1 MTAWLEYGWKCLDIA
16 LVHNTSLGA
25 HNGQI
30 IGMTRRDLLRGCG
43 VSAGL
48 AMLSACAPAT
58 PASPTVASTLVAG
71 AATQVGAPA
80 AVVTIAPSAASTPRA
95 GGTLR
100 AGLAG
105 ELTSIDGQQSLPGIT
120 ATVGNAYEG
129 LTSYDDTLQP
139 QPVLAESWEQSS
151 DGKQIKLNL
160 RKGVLF
166 HDGREFTSDDVKYS
180 LLQLRD
186 PKVAPIV
193 GPLANQSAWWTT
205 VDTPDKY
212 TIVLASDTPR
222 PGVFDFFQYF
232 TIVDKNIMEGP
243 DAQTRVNGTG
253 PFMFVEWLQSD
264 HVTMKRNPNY
274 WRTGQPY
281 FDGIET
287 HLYRDAQAMVA
298 GLEGGALDEV
308 DSPNLQ
314 DLVRLKDDPKYQAL
328 VVAASGQ
335 FVCFVANTTK
345 PPMDNKQFRQ
355 AINYAIDRQRFV
367 ATVFKDLIH
376 IGGGQDLPFPPQ
388 TPASDATRNQ
398 RYTFDLD
405 KARSL
410 LAASGVSNPEIEMV
424 YSNTSFGDTNTP
436 LAQIVQ
442 ADLQSIGIAVNLRP
456 VDFPTQFD
464 LGNRRAYNGLLLS
477 VGSSAQ
483 LAEATSLLTRSRFF
497 SPDPKSSFTGLDNPT
512 YRQLISSAATE
523 PDLAKRRDLYGQIE
537 DIILDESAS
546 MTVSLYPQTA
556 LASAR
561 VHGLSYD
568 FRPSLTYARAWFAG

>member
-1 MTAWLEYGWKCLDIA
+1 M
-16 LVHNTSLGA
+16 GA
-25 HNGQI
+25 IKGKQPAT
-30 IGMTRRDLLRGCG
+30 TRRTVLRLLALGG
-43 VSAGL
+43 GAAL
-48 AMLSACAPAT
+48 AAACTPVT
-58 PASPTVASTLVAG
+58 PASPPPPAPTAVPTPGGV
-71 AATQVGAPA
+71 PA
-80 AVVTIAPSAASTPRA
+80 ADSPKT

-100 AGLAG
+100 AALAG

-120 ATVGNAYEG
+120 ATVGNAYET
-129 LTSYDDTLQP
+129 LTRYDDKLQP
-139 QPVLAESWEQSS
+139 QAVLAESWEQSS
-151 DGKQIKLNL
+151 DGKQLKLNL

-180 LLQLRD
+180 LLRLRD

-193 GPLANQSAWWTT
+193 GPLANQSAWWST

-212 TIVLASDTPR
+212 TVVLASDTPR

-232 TIVDKNIMEGP
+232 TIVDKNVMEGP
-243 DAQTRVNGTG
+243 DAQTKVNGTG
-253 PFMFVEWLQSD
+253 PFMFVEWVQSD
-264 HVTMKRNPNY
+264 HVTIKRNPNY
-274 WRTGQPY
+274 WRTTQPY
-281 FDGIET
+281 LDGIET

-308 DSPNLQ
+308 DSPSLQ
-314 DLVRLKDDPKYQAL
+314 DLVRLKDDPKYQGL

-335 FVCFVANTTK
+335 FVCFVANTTQ

-355 AINYAIDRQRFV
+355 AINYAIDRQRF
-367 ATVFKDLIH
+367 ASTVFKGLIPA
-376 IGGGQDLPFPPQ
+376 GQDLPFPPQ
-388 TPASDATRNQ
+388 APASDPTRNQ

-410 LAASGVSNPEIEMV
+410 VASSGVSNPEIELV
-424 YSNTSFGDTNTP
+424 YSNTSFGDTNAP
-436 LAQIVQ
+436 LAQILQ
-442 ADLQSIGIAVNLRP
+442 EDLKSVGITLTLHP

-464 LGNRRAYNGLLLS
+464 LGNRRAYKGLLLS

-497 SPDPKSSFTGLDNPT
+497 SPDPKTSFTGLDNPT
-512 YRQLISSAATE
+512 YRQLINAAATE
-523 PDLAKRRDLYGQIE
+523 PDVAKRRDVYGQIE

-568 FRPSLTYARAWFAG
+568 FRPSLTYSSAWLS

>member
-1 MTAWLEYGWKCLDIA
+1 MT
-16 LVHNTSLGA
+16 T
-25 HNGQI
+25 
-30 IGMTRRDLLRGCG
+30 MTRRDVLGAFG
-43 VSAGL
+43 ASAGL
-48 AMLSACAPAT
+48 ALLAACVPTVPAPNTPGARVPTANPPSATVVST
-58 PASPTVASTLVAG
+58 PAASAE
-71 AATQVGAPA
+71 QPK
-80 AVVTIAPSAASTPRA
+80 P
-95 GGTLR
+95 GGILR
-100 AGLAG
+100 AALVG

-129 LTSYDDTLQP
+129 LTRYDDKLQA
-139 QPVLAESWEQSS
+139 QPVLAKSWELSA
-151 DGKQIKLNL
+151 DGKHIKLNL
-160 RKGVLF
+160 RKGVQF

-180 LLQLRD
+180 LLRLRD

-205 VDTPDKY
+205 IDVPDKS
-212 TIVLASDTPR
+212 TIVLGSDTPR

-232 TIVDKNIMEGP
+232 TIVDKNLMDGP
-243 DAQTRVNGTG
+243 DVQTKVNGTG
-253 PFMFVEWLQSD
+253 PFIFVEWLQSD

-281 FDGIET
+281 LDGIET

-298 GLEGGALDEV
+298 GLEGGTLEEV

-314 DLVRLKDDPKYQAL
+314 DLTRLKADSKYQAL

-335 FVCFVANTTK
+335 FVCFVANTTM

-355 AINYAIDRQRFV
+355 AINYAINRQRFSD
-367 ATVFKDLIH
+367 TVFKGLIP
-376 IGGGQDLPFPPQ
+376 GGQDLPFPPQ
-388 TPASDATRNQ
+388 APAADATRNQ
-398 RYTFDLD
+398 RYSFDLD

-410 LAASGVSNPEIEMV
+410 LAASGVTDAAIELV
-424 YSNTSFGDTNTP
+424 YSNTSFGDTNQS

-442 ADLQSIGIAVNLRP
+442 ADLQSIGIKVTLRP

-464 LGNRRAYNGLLLS
+464 LGNRRAYSGLLLS

-497 SPDPKSSFTGLDNPT
+497 SPDPKTSFTGLDNPT
-512 YRQLISSAATE
+512 YRQLINAAATE
-523 PDLAKRRDLYGQIE
+523 PDANRRRDLYGQIE

-556 LASAR
+556 LATAR
-561 VHGLSYD
+561 VHGLSFD
-568 FRPSLTYARAWFAG
+568 FRPGLTYASAWLG

>member
-1 MTAWLEYGWKCLDIA
+1 
-16 LVHNTSLGA
+16 
-25 HNGQI
+25 
-30 IGMTRRDLLRGCG
+30 MTRRQLLRCIG
-43 VSAGL
+43 VGAGAVL
-48 AMLSACAPAT
+48 LTACAP
-58 PASPTVASTLVAG
+58 V
-71 AATQVGAPA
+71 APA
-80 AVVTIAPSAASTPRA
+80 NPPAASTPA
-95 GGTLR
+95 GAAAAQVGTPAAALAAPPTAASIPKQGGTLR

-120 ATVGNAYEG
+120 ATVGNAYET
-129 LTSYDDTLQP
+129 LTRYDDHLQP
-139 QPVLAESWEQSS
+139 QPVLAESWDQSS
-151 DGKQIKLNL
+151 DGKQIKLNV

-180 LLQLRD
+180 LLRLRD

-222 PGVFDFFQYF
+222 PGVFDFFQFF
-232 TIVDKNIMEGP
+232 TIVDKNLMEGP
-243 DAQTRVNGTG
+243 DAHTKVNGTG
-253 PFMFVEWLQSD
+253 PFMFVEWVEGD

-281 FDGIET
+281 FDSIET

-298 GLEGGALDEV
+298 GLEGGTLDEV
-308 DSPNLQ
+308 DAPSLQ

-335 FVCFVANTTK
+335 FVCFVANTTQ

-355 AINYAIDRQRFV
+355 AINYAIDRQRF
-367 ATVFKDLIH
+367 ASTVFKGLIT
-376 IGGGQDLPFPPQ
+376 GGQDLPFPPQ
-388 TPASDATRNQ
+388 APASDTVRDQ
-398 RYTFDLD
+398 RYRFDLD

-410 LAASGVSNPEIEMV
+410 LAASGVTNPEIDLV

-442 ADLQSIGIAVNLRP
+442 ADLKSIGITVNLRP

-464 LGNRRAYNGLLLS
+464 LGNRRAYSGLLLS

-497 SPDPKSSFTGLDNPT
+497 SPDPKTSFTGLDNPT
-512 YRQLISSAATE
+512 YRQLINTAATE

-546 MTVSLYPQTA
+546 MSVSLYPQTA

-561 VHGLSYD
+561 VHDLSYD
-568 FRPSLTYARAWFAG
+568 FRPSLTYASAWLS

>member
-1 MTAWLEYGWKCLDIA
+1 MRRRQVLRSIC
-16 LVHNTSLGA
+16 LGA
-25 HNGQI
+25 GAA
-30 IGMTRRDLLRGCG
+30 LL
-43 VSAGL
+43 A
-48 AMLSACAPAT
+48 ACAPSAPASTPVAAPT
-58 PASPTVASTLVAG
+58 PASGATVVA
-71 AATQVGAPA
+71 TSVSS
-80 AVVTIAPSAASTPRA
+80 VSTPRS

-105 ELTSIDGQQSLPGIT
+105 ELTSIDGQQNLPGIT

-129 LTSYDDTLQP
+129 LTRYDDKLQP

-180 LLQLRD
+180 LLRLRD

-205 VDTPDKY
+205 IDTPDKY
-212 TIVLASDTPR
+212 TVVLSSDTPR
-222 PGVFDFFQYF
+222 PGLFDFFQYF
-232 TIVDKNIMEGP
+232 TVVDKNLMEGP
-243 DAQTRVNGTG
+243 DAQTKVNGTG
-253 PFMFVEWLQSD
+253 PFMFVEWVQSD

-281 FDGIET
+281 VDGIET

-298 GLEGGALDEV
+298 GLEGGTLDEV
-308 DSPNLQ
+308 DSPSLQ
-314 DLVRLKDDPKYQAL
+314 DLVRLKDDPKYQGL

-335 FVCFVANTTK
+335 FVCFVANTTN

-355 AINYAIDRQRFV
+355 AINYAIDRQRF
-367 ATVFKDLIH
+367 ASTVFKGLIP
-376 IGGGQDLPFPPQ
+376 GGQDLPFPAQ
-388 TPASDATRNQ
+388 APASDATRNQ

-410 LAASGVSNPEIEMV
+410 LSASGVVNPEIDLV

-442 ADLQSIGIAVNLRP
+442 ADLQRIGITVHLRP

-497 SPDPKSSFTGLDNPT
+497 SPDPKTSFTGLDNTT
-512 YRQLISSAATE
+512 YRQLINAAATE
-523 PDLAKRRDLYGQIE
+523 PDLAKRRDLYAQIE

-568 FRPSLTYARAWFAG
+568 FRPSLTYASAWLS

>member
-1 MTAWLEYGWKCLDIA
+1 
-16 LVHNTSLGA
+16 
-25 HNGQI
+25 
-30 IGMTRRDLLRGCG
+30 MTRRELLQ
-43 VSAGL
+43 A
-48 AMLSACAPAT
+48 LSVGGGAALICACAPAAPVSAP
-58 PASPTVASTLVAG
+58 PA
-71 AATQVGAPA
+71 AATPVPGATI
-80 AVVTIAPSAASTPRA
+80 VTTSASAASTPKS
-95 GGTLR
+95 GGILR
-100 AGLAG
+100 AALAG
-105 ELTSIDGQQSLPGIT
+105 ELTSLDGQQSLPGIT

-129 LTSYDDTLQP
+129 LTRYDDKLQP
-139 QPVLAESWEQSS
+139 QPVLAESWDQSS

-180 LLQLRD
+180 LLRLRD
-186 PKVAPIV
+186 SKVAPVV
-193 GPLANQSAWWTT
+193 GPLANQSAWWSTI
-205 VDTPDKY
+205 DTPDKY

-222 PGVFDFFQYF
+222 PGVFDFLQYF
-232 TIVDKNIMEGP
+232 TVVDKNLMEGP
-243 DAQTRVNGTG
+243 DAQTKVNGTG
-253 PFMFVEWLQSD
+253 PFVFVEWLQSD

-274 WRTGQPY
+274 WRTGQPSL
-281 FDGIET
+281 DGIDT

-308 DSPNLQ
+308 DSPSLQ
-314 DLVRLKDDPKYQAL
+314 DLARLKDDPKYQAL

-335 FVCFVANTTK
+335 FVCFVANTTQ

-367 ATVFKDLIH
+367 NTVFKGLIS
-376 IGGGQDLPFPPQ
+376 GGQDLPFPPLA
-388 TPASDATRNQ
+388 PASDSVRNQ

-410 LAASGVSNPEIEMV
+410 LTASGVTNPEIELV
-424 YSNTSFGDTNTP
+424 YSSTAFGDTNTP

-442 ADLQSIGIAVNLRP
+442 ADLQTIGIKVTLRP

-497 SPDPKSSFTGLDNPT
+497 SPDPKTSFTGLDNPT
-512 YRQLISSAATE
+512 YRQLITTAATE

-561 VHGLSYD
+561 VHDLNYD
-568 FRPSLTYARAWFAG
+568 FRPSLTYASAWLS

>member
-1 MTAWLEYGWKCLDIA
+1 
-16 LVHNTSLGA
+16 
-25 HNGQI
+25 
-30 IGMTRRDLLRGCG
+30 MTRRQLLRALGTG
-43 VSAGL
+43 AGAAL
-48 AMLSACAPAT
+48 IAACTPAPA
-58 PASPTVASTLVAG
+58 PASPAVAPPTPIPG
-71 AATQVGAPA
+71 A
-80 AVVTIAPSAASTPRA
+80 TIIPTSVSAASTPKT

-100 AGLAG
+100 AALAG
-105 ELTSIDGQQSLPGIT
+105 ELTSIDGQQNLPGVT

-129 LTSYDDTLQP
+129 LARYDDKLQP
-139 QPVLAESWEQSS
+139 QPVLAETWEQSS

-180 LLQLRD
+180 LLRLRD

-193 GPLANQSAWWTT
+193 GPLANQSAWWSTI
-205 VDTPDKY
+205 DTPDKY
-212 TIVLASDTPR
+212 TIVLGSDLPR

-232 TIVDKNIMEGP
+232 TVVDKNLMEGP
-243 DAQTRVNGTG
+243 DAQTKVNGTG
-253 PFMFVEWLQSD
+253 PFMFVEWIQSD

-281 FDGIET
+281 VDSIET
-287 HLYRDAQAMVA
+287 RLYRDVQAMVA
-298 GLEGGALDEV
+298 GLEGGTLDEV
-308 DSPNLQ
+308 DSPSLQ

-335 FVCFVANTTK
+335 FVCFVANTTM
-345 PPMDNKQFRQ
+345 PPLDNKQLRQ
-355 AINYAIDRQRFV
+355 AINYAIDRQRF
-367 ATVFKDLIH
+367 ASTVFKGLIPV
-376 IGGGQDLPFPPQ
+376 GQDLPFPPQ
-388 TPASDATRNQ
+388 APASDSTRNQ

-410 LAASGVSNPEIEMV
+410 LAASGVANPEIELV

-442 ADLQSIGIAVNLRP
+442 ADLQSIGMTINLRP

-464 LGNRRAYNGLLLS
+464 LGNRRAYKGLLLS

-497 SPDPKSSFTGLDNPT
+497 SPDPKTSFTGLDNAM
-512 YRQLISSAATE
+512 YRQLINTAATE

-568 FRPSLTYARAWFAG
+568 FRPSLTYASAWLS

>member
-1 MTAWLEYGWKCLDIA
+1 MRRRQLLR
-16 LVHNTSLGA
+16 SLGA
-25 HNGQI
+25 G
-30 IGMTRRDLLRGCG
+30 
-43 VSAGL
+43 AGAAVL
-48 AMLSACAPAT
+48 VACAPAA
-58 PASPTVASTLVAG
+58 PASSPTAAPTPIPG
-71 AATQVGAPA
+71 ATGAP
-80 AVVTIAPSAASTPRA
+80 AASTPRA

-105 ELTSIDGQQSLPGIT
+105 DLTSIDGQQSLPGIT
-120 ATVGNAYEG
+120 ATVGNAYET
-129 LTSYDDTLQP
+129 LTRYDENLQP
-139 QPVLAESWEQSS
+139 QPVLAESWDQTS
-151 DGKQIKLNL
+151 DGKQIRLNL
-160 RKGVLF
+160 RKGVLY
-166 HDGREFTSDDVKYS
+166 HDGRELTSDDVKYS
-180 LLQLRD
+180 LLRLRES
-186 PKVAPIV
+186 KVAPIV

-212 TIVLASDTPR
+212 TIVLTSDTPR

-232 TIVDKNIMEGP
+232 TVVDKNVMEGP
-243 DAQTRVNGTG
+243 DAQTKVNGTG
-253 PFMFVEWLQSD
+253 PFTFVEWIQGD

-335 FVCFVANTTK
+335 FVCFVANTTM

-355 AINYAIDRQRFV
+355 AINYAIDRQRFTT
-367 ATVFKDLIH
+367 TVFKGLVQIPS
-376 IGGGQDLPFPPQ
+376 GQDLPFPPQ
-388 TPASDATRNQ
+388 APASDSARNQ

-410 LAASGVSNPEIEMV
+410 LAASGVTNAEIDLV
-424 YSNTSFGDTNTP
+424 YSSTSFGDTNAP

-442 ADLQSIGIAVNLRP
+442 ADLKSIGITLNLRP

-483 LAEATSLLTRSRFF
+483 LAEASSVLTRSRFF
-497 SPDPKSSFTGLDNPT
+497 SPDPKSSFTGLDNPM
-512 YRQLISSAATE
+512 YRQLINAAATE
-523 PDLAKRRDLYGQIE
+523 ADLAKRRDLYGQIE
-537 DIILDESAS
+537 DILLDESAS

-561 VHGLSYD
+561 VHDLSYD
-568 FRPSLTYARAWFAG
+568 FRPGLTYASAWFS